1 MRPDGWR
8 VLFSIVLGALLI
20 APVFVFAETT
30 PPVSVKTAAKKAEV
44 QRETLEKRE
53 ILSSDHK
60 KAAVVAEKTDEKTE
74 KTTVTGKFMAATKR
88 SVNVELSEKDGVS
101 DEIMLKLADDVLVGP
116 NPIKSLKDLRTGDTV
131 KIGYEQRYR
140 TDDAGKKIVLSSTAK
155 VIYLVERAAPSA
167 PAAATASGAQ

>member
-1 MRPDGWR
+1 MRPDAWR
-8 VLFSIVLGALLI
+8 VSFSVVLSALLI
-20 APVFVFAETT
+20 TPVCAAAETT
-30 PPVSVKTAAKKAEV
+30 KKTEVK
-44 QRETLEKRE
+44 RETLEKRE
-53 ILSSDHK
+53 TLSSDL

-101 DEIMLKLADDVLVGP
+101 DEIMLKLAEDVLVGP
-116 NPIKSLKDLRTGDTV
+116 NPIKTLKDLRTGDTV